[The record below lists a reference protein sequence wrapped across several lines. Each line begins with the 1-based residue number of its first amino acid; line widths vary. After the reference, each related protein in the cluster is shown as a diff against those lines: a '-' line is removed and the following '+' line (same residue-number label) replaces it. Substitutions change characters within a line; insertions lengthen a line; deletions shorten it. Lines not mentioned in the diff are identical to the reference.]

1 MLFCKKKVLLLL
13 SFFVSLLPFCHIF
26 LFLIPHIFL
35 LFKKP
40 RDRKVTLNSI
50 NTKKKGCEDR
60 HFVNF
65 YC

>member
-1 MLFCKKKVLLLL
+1 MLFCKKKALLLL
-13 SFFVSLLPFCHIF
+13 SFFVFLLPFCHIF
-26 LFLIPHIFL
+26 FVSHPPYFL

-50 NTKKKGCEDR
+50 NMKKKGCEDR